1 MLEVG
6 KRRRKKKENS
16 EGSDSE
22 YSHLSGSKQFS
33 RQSLKQNPAILGIVT
48 NGHAENMSATHSKHR
63 RDK

>member
-1 MLEVG
+1 MLEVE

-22 YSHLSGSKQFS
+22 YSHLTGSKQLS
-33 RQSLKQNPAILGIVT
+33 RQSLRQNPAILGIVT
-48 NGHAENMSATHSKHR
+48 NGHAENTSETHSKHR